1 MRSYPHPE
9 SRTEDERVYVVKVV
23 LGERLLDTNVVGEG
37 LVVWLL
43 RRVVTSKPS
52 CSHIVI
58 LTNRLPTCLLRVA
71 CPDVTCKQASEAW
84 YSAMSVYMRSRP
96 RWAGEDMRCLHCS
109 SRLPNA
115 QSHVANRQ
123 IHPHQSSPVQSLSL
137 ARGCLPRWLAP
148 SFSLTNPKSTFAH
161 MTTE

>member
-23 LGERLLDTNVVGEG
+23 LGGRLLDTDVVGEG

-43 RRVVTSKPS
+43 RRVVTSKPP
-52 CSHIVI
+52 CSQIVI

-71 CPDVTCKQASEAW
+71 CSDVTCKHTSEAW
-84 YSAMSVYMRSRP
+84 YSAMRVYMRSRP

-123 IHPHQSSPVQSLSL
+123 IHPHQSLSL
-137 ARGCLPRWLAP
+137 AQGCLPRWLAP
-148 SFSLTNPKSTFAH
+148 SFSLTNPESTFAH